1 MGVIRKLRSLL
12 PLPSKWAG
20 EERTFGMKV
29 ENAYAEIQT
38 MTKIVE
44 YTYKYS
50 IAGNTTST
58 FTMAN
63 FKVSTPKGFTP
74 VAIAYFYT
82 GNSNVSVSY
91 IDPNGI
97 TANDTKYFMGVR
109 NTTSTARNNITARV
123 GILYMN
129 AGFVNK

>member
-44 YTYKYS
+44 YTYNYS
-50 IAGNTTST
+50 AAATTTVNLS
-58 FTMAN
+58 MAN

-74 VAIAYFYT
+74 VGIAYVYT
-82 GNSNVSVSY
+82 GNVNVSIDY
-91 IDPNGI
+91 INPNGETI
-97 TANDTKYFMGVR
+97 SSTKYLMGVR

>member
-1 MGVIRKLRSLL
+1 MGAIRKVRSLL

-29 ENAYAEIQT
+29 ENAYADIQT

-44 YTYKYS
+44 YSYEYS
-50 IAGNTTST
+50 IDGSTTKT
-58 FTMAN
+58 FSLAN
-63 FKVSTPKGFTP
+63 FKVSTPKGFMP

-97 TANDTKYFMGVR
+97 GSGNTKNFMGVR

>member
-20 EERTFGMKV
+20 EERTFGLKL
-29 ENAYAEIQT
+29 EEAYASVQT
-38 MTKIVE
+38 MMKLVE
-44 YTYKYS
+44 YSYKYS
-50 IAGNTTST
+50 VAATTT
-58 FTMAN
+58 ANLTMAN
-63 FKVSTPKGFTP
+63 FKASTPKGYTP
-74 VAIAYFYT
+74 VGIAYAFT
-82 GNSNVSVSY
+82 GNSNVSIDY
-91 IDPNGI
+91 INPNGEVI
-97 TANDTKYFMGVR
+97 SNTAYLMGVR